1 MYSIEGFFY
10 DKDNVIGTLSLKNLE
25 LYINIPEWIEERN
38 IYDVATKEIKAQIKP
53 KKFGG
58 LTYKVLLIDGEFAK
72 IKTVDFGE
80 SLVRITE
87 ATTISNYPYYKSGC
101 YL

>member
-1 MYSIEGFFY
+1 MYNIEGFFY

-25 LYINIPEWIEERN
+25 LYINIPDWIEERN
-38 IYDVATKEIKAQIKP
+38 IYDVNTKEIKAQIKP
-53 KKFGG
+53 RKFGG
-58 LTYKVLLIDGEFAK
+58 LTYKVLQIDGEFAK

-87 ATTISNYPYYKSGC
+87 ATTISNHPFYESGC
-101 YL
+101 Y